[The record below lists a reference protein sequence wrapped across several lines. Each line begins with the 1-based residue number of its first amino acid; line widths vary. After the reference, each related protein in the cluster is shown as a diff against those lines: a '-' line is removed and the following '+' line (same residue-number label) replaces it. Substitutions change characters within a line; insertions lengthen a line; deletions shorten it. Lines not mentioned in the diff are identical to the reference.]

1 MIRFRS
7 LYLGAAAGAFVA
19 ALSATPAISATTTT
33 TIAVTATALSSCIV
47 AATPL
52 AFGNYSAATG
62 TPTDATSTVTAT
74 CTSGTPYTLALDAG
88 TTSGSTVAARAM
100 TNGTTNLS
108 YNLFTTSARS
118 IVWGDG
124 TASTVTQGATSAGL
138 PSVYTVYGRVPAG
151 QYATTGAY
159 SDLVTV
165 TLTY

>member
-7 LYLGAAAGAFVA
+7 LYLGAAAGALVA
-19 ALSATPAISATTTT
+19 ALSATPAISSTTTT
-33 TIAVTATALSSCIV
+33 TIAVSATALSSCVV

-52 AFGNYSAATG
+52 AFGSYSAATS

-88 TTSGSTVAARAM
+88 STTGSTVAARAM
-100 TNGTTNLS
+100 ANGAAKMDYAL
-108 YNLFTTSARS
+108 YTTSGHTT
-118 IVWGDG
+118 IWGDG
-124 TASTVTQGATSAGL
+124 TNSTVTQGATSAGL
-138 PSVYTVYGRVPAG
+138 PAVYTVYGRVPAN
-151 QYATTGAY
+151 QYVSTGAY